1 LGYKS
6 TGVKTGVSLSWR
18 PSSAISDLTS
28 SSLPNLTIVGWDGSA
43 WVTISIVDEYSI
55 QGEISSLVSGS
66 ISSNAQLDLSI
77 YSAFH

>member
-6 TGVKTGVSLSWR
+6 TGVKLEFLVRR

-28 SSLPNLTIVGWDGSA
+28 SSLNLTIVGWDGSA
-43 WVTISIVDEYSI
+43 WVTIPSIVRSI
-55 QGEISSLVSGS
+55 QGEISSLVSTY
-66 ISSNAQLDLSI
+66 SSNAQLDLSI